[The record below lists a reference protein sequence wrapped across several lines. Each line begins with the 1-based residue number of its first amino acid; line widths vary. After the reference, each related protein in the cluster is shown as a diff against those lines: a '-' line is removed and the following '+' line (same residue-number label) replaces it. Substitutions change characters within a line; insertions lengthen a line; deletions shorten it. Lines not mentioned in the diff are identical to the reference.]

1 LPQPSAGGKTA
12 FGDALEGLSEGL
24 MDAPRRHLGLV
35 FIHGAGKEPSGYYRG
50 FLANLTMALGAE
62 PPYLATWWADLCD
75 LGPAVKAG
83 PPAAPRL
90 AREAEEFR
98 QAYMLALGMAS
109 SGQRQEAAPSPV
121 RTVGGTLISLAD
133 TVNDVVQ
140 YFYNTSMRSAI
151 QIRLRERLVE
161 AAGAFDH
168 TLLVSHSLGTVIAF
182 DVLRQTASSYNIHT
196 WFTTGSPLGK
206 LAKLGQVTRDA
217 GQITGEG
224 IAAWH
229 NLFDPSDVVASAL
242 SGCFA
247 FPLKDV
253 VVENGAGVVN
263 AHNYWGNGSVAGMVA
278 EAVKRRYLRL
288 PL

>member
-1 LPQPSAGGKTA
+1 M
-12 FGDALEGLSEGL
+12 EV
-24 MDAPRRHLGLV
+24 PRRHLGLV
-35 FIHGAGKEPSGYYRG
+35 FVHGAGKEPSGYYRG
-50 FLANLTMALGAE
+50 FLATLATALGAE

-83 PPAAPRL
+83 TAAAPRL
-90 AREAEEFR
+90 TRQAEEFR
-98 QAYMLALGMAS
+98 QAYMLALGMGADVQYEK
-109 SGQRQEAAPSPV
+109 GAQSPV
-121 RTVGGTLISLAD
+121 RSVGGTLISLAD

-140 YFYNTSMRSAI
+140 YFYNPSMRSAI
-151 QIRLRERLVE
+151 QVRLQERLVE
-161 AAGAFDH
+161 AAGVFDH

-182 DVLRQTASSYNIHT
+182 DVLRQRASAYNIHT

-206 LAKLGQVTRDA
+206 LAQLGRVTRDV
-217 GQITGEG
+217 GQITGDG

-242 SGCFA
+242 STSFA

-253 VVENGAGVVN
+253 VVENGGGILN
-263 AHNYWGNGSVAGMVA
+263 SHDYWANGAVAGLVA

>member
-1 LPQPSAGGKTA
+1 M
-12 FGDALEGLSEGL
+12 E
-24 MDAPRRHLGLV
+24 APRRHLGLV
-35 FIHGAGKEPSGYYRG
+35 LVHGAGKEPSGYYRG
-50 FLANLTMALGAE
+50 FLANLTTALGAE
-62 PPYLATWWADLCD
+62 PPCLATWWADLCD

-83 PPAAPRL
+83 AATPRL
-90 AREAEEFR
+90 TREAEEFR
-98 QAYMLALGMAS
+98 QDYMAALGLGAN
-109 SGQRQEAAPSPV
+109 GQQQENTQSPV
-121 RTVGGTLISLAD
+121 RSVGGTLISLAD

-140 YFYNTSMRSAI
+140 YFYNPSMRSAI
-151 QIRLRERLVE
+151 QMRLRERLAE

-182 DVLRQTASSYNIHT
+182 DVLRQMASAYNIHT

-206 LAKLGQVTRDA
+206 LAQLGQVTSDV
-217 GQITGEG
+217 GQITGES

-242 SGCFA
+242 SGAFA

-253 VVENGAGVVN
+253 VVENGAGMLN
-263 AHNYWGNGSVAGMVA
+263 SHNYWGNGVVAGLVA

>member
-1 LPQPSAGGKTA
+1 
-12 FGDALEGLSEGL
+12 
-24 MDAPRRHLGLV
+24 
-35 FIHGAGKEPSGYYRG
+35 
-50 FLANLTMALGAE
+50 
-62 PPYLATWWADLCD
+62 
-75 LGPAVKAG
+75 
-83 PPAAPRL
+83 
-90 AREAEEFR
+90 
-98 QAYMLALGMAS
+98 
-109 SGQRQEAAPSPV
+109 
-121 RTVGGTLISLAD
+121 
-133 TVNDVVQ
+133 
-140 YFYNTSMRSAI
+140 MRSAI

-206 LAKLGQVTRDA
+206 LAQLGQVTRDA